1 MRVWTK
7 SLSAGSIVIDASQ
20 QILQL
25 SVQAN
30 AASGCTIQGN
40 ITFNGQTSDPITL
53 ENGESLTLTTSPNSP
68 IDGLTITW
76 VAGTVD
82 VLIAF

>member
-1 MRVWTK
+1 MRVFTK
-7 SLSAGSIVIDASQ
+7 SLTGGSLVIQASDNVN
-20 QILQL
+20 QI
-25 SVQAN
+25 SIQAN

-40 ITFNGQTSDPITL
+40 ITYNGMTSDPITL
-53 ENGESLTLTTSPNSP
+53 ENGESLTLTTTPNSP
-68 IDGLTITW
+68 VDGFTITW

>member
-7 SLSAGSIVIDASQ
+7 SMTGGSIVISASQ
-20 QILQL
+20 QVLQL
-25 SVQAN
+25 SIQAN

-40 ITFNGQTSDPITL
+40 ITFNGQASDPITL
-53 ENGESLTLTTSPNSP
+53 ENGESLTLTTTPNTP